1 MVSSKMSLFPQSA
14 WTAAV
19 AAAVGLGLAGS
30 LTPAA
35 RATVY
40 VSNNFDSGLGSWT
53 TAGTDANA
61 TVTDTGAESPFTANA
76 GGKSV
81 AIYDNSKAV
90 TPSFT
95 SPNFNGATG
104 TTNALVMS
112 FDFEV
117 LAYTDQENDTV
128 QIKSSTGAVG
138 VNMGFYSAASQT
150 GPGLTSYVNGG
161 TRVTLTASQ
170 SPALNTW
177 YHMTIVGEA
186 LGSGSPT
193 WSYAITDTSNAVLS
207 SASGLG
213 FQHPMANYNSMQYN
227 FNVGTGTP
235 VGGNFLVDNVLVQ
248 TPEPASLLM
257 LGTAGTGILLMPR
270 SKRNRA

>member
-1 MVSSKMSLFPQSA
+1 MVRSKMSLFPRST
-14 WTAAV
+14 WV
-19 AAAVGLGLAGS
+19 AAASIVVGLGLAS
-30 LTPAA
+30 ALAPEAH
-35 RATVY
+35 ATVY
-40 VSNNFDSGLGSWT
+40 LNNNFDSGLGAWAV
-53 TAGTDANA
+53 AGTDASA

-81 AIYDNSKAV
+81 AIYDNSTAV

-117 LAYTDQENDTV
+117 LAYTNQENDTV
-128 QIKSSTGAVG
+128 QIYSSTGSLG
-138 VNMGFYSAASQT
+138 INMGFYSAS
-150 GPGLTSYVNGG
+150 GLTSYVNGG
-161 TRVTLTASQ
+161 TRVTLTAAQ

-186 LGSGSPT
+186 LGSGTPT
-193 WSYAITDTSNAVLS
+193 WGYAITDTSNAVLS

-213 FQHPMANYNSMQYN
+213 FQHPMTNYNTMQFN
-227 FNVGTGTP
+227 FNVGTGAP
-235 VGGNFLVDNVLVQ
+235 KGGNFLVDNVLVQ

-257 LGTAGTGILLMPR
+257 LGTAGAGILLLPR
-270 SKRNRA
+270 SKRRQL